1 MRTHG
6 AVVDLLGRP
15 AARALRA
22 GDVEAAIARVTPRTF
37 KTFKDVFQLDR
48 KRMSRVLCVGE
59 RTVDRMLRPGYKVPE
74 DVADRM
80 LRIARILREAEDAL
94 EGRESAV
101 RWLTSEV
108 PALGRR
114 VPLEMMR
121 TDLGAKLVEDELVR
135 LKHGMYS

>member
-1 MRTHG
+1 M
-6 AVVDLLGRP
+6 
-15 AARALRA
+15 ARLS
-22 GDVEAAIARVTPRTF
+22 PRTF
-37 KTFKDVFQLDR
+37 RTFKSVFQLDR

-59 RTVDRMLRPGYKVPE
+59 RTVDRMLRPGYKVPH

-94 EGRESAV
+94 EDRESAIQ
-101 RWLTSEV
+101 WLSSEV

-135 LKHGMYS
+135 LKHGMFS